1 MTEQIRVGIIAPCPP
16 PYGGITRVI
25 ENHLANWR
33 SDEVASYFIPIY
45 PPAESTGLEGSDF
58 VRLADGYDR
67 NWAGPGSYLKLL
79 PRMPLSRPWVY
90 RHFVNYNRALSE
102 LIQKER
108 LDVIYAHETWPGGAS
123 AVLQNRIH
131 GIPSVVVAYG
141 ECYGTTPEHRRW
153 KRIGST
159 VAQEATHLIA
169 TSEHCLNG
177 ALALG
182 RSGSAAD
189 VVYAGIDLDR
199 FNPSV
204 DGSGWRQARGISPE
218 VVVVSVLG
226 MVLRNKLDTFLDAVG
241 QIDSKA
247 PVICLIGGAGGD
259 EEYVRSRSA
268 GLEDTRVEM
277 LGFVPEEELPEF
289 YAATNILVA
298 SPRTLLECMG
308 QSMKEAMACGTAV
321 VGARLGGIP
330 EAVECGV
337 TGLLYEAEDAS
348 DLARAISQLADDEA
362 ACDRMGAAGRTS
374 AEKHFDSATSAEQ
387 TLSIFRRVISEAR
400 RNGRQA

>member
-1 MTEQIRVGIIAPCPP
+1 
-16 PYGGITRVI
+16 
-25 ENHLANWR
+25 
-33 SDEVASYFIPIY
+33 
-45 PPAESTGLEGSDF
+45 
-58 VRLADGYDR
+58 
-67 NWAGPGSYLKLL
+67 
-79 PRMPLSRPWVY
+79 
-90 RHFVNYNRALSE
+90 
-102 LIQKER
+102 
-108 LDVIYAHETWPGGAS
+108 
-123 AVLQNRIH
+123 
-131 GIPSVVVAYG
+131 
-141 ECYGTTPEHRRW
+141 
-153 KRIGST
+153 

-189 VVYAGIDLDR
+189 VVYAGIDLER

-204 DGSGWRQARGISPE
+204 EGSEWRQERGIPSE
-218 VVVVSVLG
+218 AVIVSVLG

-259 EEYVRSRSA
+259 EEHVRARA
-268 GLEDTRVEM
+268 ADFEDTRVEM
-277 LGFVPEEELPEF
+277 LGFVPEEELPQF
-289 YAATNILVA
+289 YAATDILVA

-337 TGLLYEAEDAS
+337 TGLLYEAENAS
-348 DLARAISQLADDEA
+348 DLAQAISQLASDKDA
-362 ACDRMGAAGRTS
+362 RDRMGAAGRIS
-374 AEKHFDSATSAEQ
+374 AETHFDSATSAEQ
-387 TLSIFRRVISEAR
+387 TLSIFRRVVCEAR
-400 RNGRQA
+400 SNGRRI

>member
-1 MTEQIRVGIIAPCPP
+1 VTEQIRVGIIAPCPP
-16 PYGGITRVI
+16 PYGGITRVL
-25 ENHLANWR
+25 ENHLANWQ
-33 SDEVASYFIPIY
+33 SDEVAPYFIPMY
-45 PPAESTGLEGSDF
+45 PPLESTGLEGSEF
-58 VRLADGYDR
+58 VRMDDGYDR
-67 NWAGPGSYLKLL
+67 NWAGLGSYLKIL
-79 PRMPLSRPWVY
+79 PRMPLAKPWIY
-90 RHFVNYNRALSE
+90 RHFMNYNRALSE
-102 LIQKER
+102 LVRRER
-108 LDVIYAHETWPGGAS
+108 LDVIYAHEVWPAGAS

-141 ECYGTTPEHRRW
+141 ECQGTTPEHRRW

-182 RSGSAAD
+182 RDESAAD

-204 DGSGWRQARGISPE
+204 DGSGWRQARGIAPE
-218 VVVVSVLG
+218 AVIVSVLG

-241 QIDSKA
+241 QIDSNA
-247 PVICLIGGAGGD
+247 PIVCLIGGAGGD
-259 EEYVRSRSA
+259 EMYVRARSA
-268 GLEDTRVEM
+268 GIEDTRIEM

-289 YAATNILVA
+289 YAATDILVA

-308 QSMKEAMACGTAV
+308 QSMKEAMACGTTV

-337 TGLLYEAEDAS
+337 TGLLYEAEDAA
-348 DLARAISQLADDEA
+348 DLARAISQLADDNDARE
-362 ACDRMGAAGRTS
+362 RMGAAGRKS
-374 AEKHFDSATSAEQ
+374 AEEHFDSAISAEQ
-387 TLSIFRRVISEAR
+387 TLSIFRRVVSEAR
-400 RNGRQA
+400 

>member
-33 SDEVASYFIPIY
+33 SDEVASYFIPMY
-45 PPAESTGLEGSDF
+45 PPPESIGLEGSEF
-58 VRLADGYDR
+58 VRLADDYDK
-67 NWAGPGSYLKLL
+67 NWAGLGSYLKIL
-79 PRMPLSRPWVY
+79 PRMPLARPWVY
-90 RHFVNYNRALSE
+90 RHFMNYNRALSE
-102 LIQKER
+102 LIRRER
-108 LDVIYAHETWPGGAS
+108 LDVVYAHEIWPAGAS
-123 AVLQNRIH
+123 AILQNRIH

-141 ECYGTTPEHRRW
+141 ECQGTTPEHRRW
-153 KRIGST
+153 RRIGST

-182 RSGSAAD
+182 RSSSAAD

-204 DGSGWRQARGISPE
+204 DGSEWRQAKGISSDA
-218 VVVVSVLG
+218 VVVSVLG
-226 MVLRNKLDTFLDAVG
+226 MVLRNKLDTFLDALS
-241 QIDSKA
+241 QIESKS
-247 PVICLIGGAGGD
+247 PVVCMIGGAGRD
-259 EEYVRSRSA
+259 EEYVRTRSA
-268 GLEDTRVEM
+268 GLENTRVEM

-289 YAATNILVA
+289 YAATDILVA

-337 TGLLYEAEDAS
+337 TGLLYEAEDAG
-348 DLARAISQLADDEA
+348 DLARAISQLADDKETR
-362 ACDRMGAAGRTS
+362 DRMGAAGRIS
-374 AEKHFDSATSAEQ
+374 AETHFDSATSAEQ
-387 TLSIFRRVISEAR
+387 TLSIFRRVVSEAR
-400 RNGRQA
+400 